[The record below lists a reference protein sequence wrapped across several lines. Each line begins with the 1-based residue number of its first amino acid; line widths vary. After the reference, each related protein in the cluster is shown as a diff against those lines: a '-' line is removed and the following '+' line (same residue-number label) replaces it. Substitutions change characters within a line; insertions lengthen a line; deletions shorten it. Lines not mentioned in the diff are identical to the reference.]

1 MDNHIIVKGKIT
13 KRTYCPSC
21 FSIITWDSS
30 SVEKNG
36 MTKCPAC
43 GGAINCSKAEVLFS
57 DVIEDKDIA
66 MVVNGVAYKADQLEE
81 ALVSLGENGGYC
93 KLNSD
98 LALTKPISFKE
109 GQATIDI
116 DNHILDC
123 GNNAINVNAG
133 TTLIIEGK
141 QEGKIT
147 GSGDHI
153 IRIDNGSSLIM
164 NSGKIEAAKWG
175 IDVVNKSKATI
186 NGGEIQAREACLV
199 PSSYSSVIIN
209 DGELSSKDNFV
220 IGVSGA
226 KEESQ
231 KTKFITINGG
241 TIISKKPITVGYISC
256 GIYSPSATK
265 IVLNGGKIISED
277 GCGILMRA
285 GNVECNGTI
294 IEAKGNSEGWVGDSK
309 QVIKA
314 DGIAYDSKA
323 NYPDKDTLK
332 LTINKNAKIT
342 SETAQRIGT
351 YLAEGDTAN
360 IIDKTKADE

>member
-1 MDNHIIVKGKIT
+1 
-13 KRTYCPSC
+13 
-21 FSIITWDSS
+21 
-30 SVEKNG
+30 

-43 GGAINCSKAEVLFS
+43 GGAINCSKAEILFS

-66 MVVNGVAYKADQLEE
+66 IVVNGIAYKADQLEE
-81 ALVSLGENGGYC
+81 ALVFLSKNGGYC

-98 LALTKPISFKE
+98 LTLTKPISFEK
-109 GQATIDI
+109 GQAIIDI
-116 DNHILDC
+116 DNHVLDC
-123 GNNAINVNAG
+123 GSNAINVNNNA
-133 TTLIIEGK
+133 TLIIEGS

-147 GSGDHI
+147 GLGDHV
-153 IRIDNGSSLIM
+153 IRVDNGSSLIM

-175 IDVVNKSKATI
+175 IDVINKSKATI
-186 NGGEIQAREACLV
+186 NEGEIQATEACLV

-209 DGELSSKDNFV
+209 GGKLSSKDNFV
-220 IGVSGA
+220 IGVSGN

-241 TIISKKPITVGYISC
+241 TIISKKPTTVGYISC

-265 IVLNGGKIISED
+265 IILNGGKIISED

-285 GNVECNGTI
+285 GDIECKGII
-294 IEAKGNSEGWVGDSK
+294 IEAKGSSEGWVGDSK
-309 QVIKA
+309 QVMKA

-323 NYPDKDTLK
+323 NYPDKNTLK

-351 YLAEGDTAN
+351 YLAEGDIAN
-360 IIDKTKADE
+360 IIDKTEINK